1 MESPMHGCYYACGG
15 MSSLTIC
22 FNLPGNKLKTGE
34 GPNHTVAIPGPK
46 IYILTIACYND
57 EIR

>member
-1 MESPMHGCYYACGG
+1 MVAIARSG

-22 FNLPGNKLKTGE
+22 FNLPGNKLKTAE

-46 IYILTIACYND
+46 IYILTLACYND
-57 EIR
+57 KPLEHFL